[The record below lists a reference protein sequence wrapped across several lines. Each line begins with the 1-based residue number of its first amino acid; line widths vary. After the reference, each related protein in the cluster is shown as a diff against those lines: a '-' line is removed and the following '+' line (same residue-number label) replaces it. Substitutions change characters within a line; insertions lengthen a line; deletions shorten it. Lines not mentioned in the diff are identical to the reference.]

1 MSGDK
6 NPEETKSRDV
16 DMNPSEND
24 CKKERVV
31 LLGDPIT
38 NCAGPKVIRCDP
50 AGSSALA
57 VVHTIVRL
65 ATVIVHAPAKDAEPD
80 TGTSTPVGDAAPVK

>member
-1 MSGDK
+1 MILPPMSGDK

-57 VVHTIVRL
+57 VVHTIVNTSVFKL
-65 ATVIVHAPAKDAEPD
+65 QVPIVDVPVDGNNKAT
-80 TGTSTPVGDAAPVK
+80 G

>member
-1 MSGDK
+1 MKDNCIATADPMMRLPG
-6 NPEETKSRDV
+6 
-16 DMNPSEND
+16 EN
-24 CKKERVV
+24 
-31 LLGDPIT
+31 
-38 NCAGPKVIRCDP
+38 VIRCDP

>member
-1 MSGDK
+1 MIK
-6 NPEETKSRDV
+6 VNCIATA
-16 DMNPSEND
+16 
-24 CKKERVV
+24 
-31 LLGDPIT
+31 DPMMRLPGV
-38 NCAGPKVIRCDP
+38 NVIRCDP

>member
-1 MSGDK
+1 M
-6 NPEETKSRDV
+6 
-16 DMNPSEND
+16 
-24 CKKERVV
+24 
-31 LLGDPIT
+31 
-38 NCAGPKVIRCDP
+38 IRCDP

-57 VVHTIVRL
+57 VVHTIVRF